1 MSHAFF
7 CASCIS
13 TFRYYVVFW
22 KKRLSKEE
30 AGASSFS
37 LRWQAVAIVAF
48 LHIHVSPLAVFNTL
62 SVARGACSRARP
74 TAIQLWR
81 QASMNSTRQNK

>member
-1 MSHAFF
+1 MPSSVKAVYIYVSIL
-7 CASCIS
+7 CCI
-13 TFRYYVVFW
+13 FV
-22 KKRLSKEE
+22 KRLSKEE